1 MTLLMYIIS
10 IRHLESEV
18 ILMGRKWMN
27 IREKKAK
34 TDQNTSRIY
43 AKFGIEIYAAAK
55 QGEPDPEL
63 NQKLKFV
70 VERAKTYNVPRHVI
84 DKAIDKAK
92 GGDDETFQE
101 LRYEGFGPAGSM
113 IIVDAL
119 TNNVNRTAGNVR
131 SAYGKNN
138 GNMGVSGS
146 VSYLFDSTA
155 VFVFSQ
161 TDLDADAIMMA
172 LLEDNVDV
180 REVFQEEEQMI
191 VYGDPNNF
199 NAIKNALEKLAI
211 TEFEVAEVE
220 MVPQAEVSLTGDDLS
235 HFEKLIDTLE
245 DDDDVQKVYHNVE
258 LDD

>member
-1 MTLLMYIIS
+1 
-10 IRHLESEV
+10 
-18 ILMGRKWMN
+18 MN

-55 QGEPDPEL
+55 SGEPDPEL

-70 VERAKTYNVPRHVI
+70 VDRAKTYNVPRHVI

-92 GGDDETFQE
+92 GGEEETFQE
-101 LRYEGFGPAGSM
+101 LRYEGFGPNGSM

-119 TNNVNRTAGNVR
+119 TNNVNRTAGNIR
-131 SAYGKNN
+131 AAYGKNG

-155 VFVFSQ
+155 VFVFVG
-161 TDLDADAIMMA
+161 DDADEIMMG
-172 LLEDNVDV
+172 LLEADVDV
-180 REVFQEEEQMI
+180 REVSNEDGQI
-191 VYGDPNNF
+191 VVYGEPNEF
-199 NAIKNALEKLAI
+199 HSIKEALENMGI
-211 TEFEVAEVE
+211 SDFEVAEIE
-220 MVPQAEVSLTGDDLS
+220 MLAQSEVTLTRDDLRL
-235 HFEKLIDTLE
+235 FERLIDTLE

-258 LDD
+258 LED